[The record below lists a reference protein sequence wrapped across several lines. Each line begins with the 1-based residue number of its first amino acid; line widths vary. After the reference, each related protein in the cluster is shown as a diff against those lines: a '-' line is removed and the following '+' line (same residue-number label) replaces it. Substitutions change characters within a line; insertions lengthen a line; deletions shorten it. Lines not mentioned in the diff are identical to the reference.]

1 MTRHRIRNFARDERG
16 SALVEFAVVLPVFL
30 LVLFVLIEFG
40 RLGFEYVMAN
50 KAVQLAGRMAV
61 TRPAACPGVPTI
73 NLRGAVAVGSVPP
86 AFGTTCRSGST
97 VCAAPATVTCV
108 GNASNATAAE
118 IWAMVSPVMPVDA
131 TIANLRFSY
140 AYTPAIGFLG
150 GPYVPMVTT
159 EVTGLNFRFVLPLN
173 SLAAVV
179 TGVADPER
187 GPLPFPPL
195 TFTLPGEDLAL
206 GEAG

>member
-1 MTRHRIRNFARDERG
+1 MRLRKIKVFAGDERG

-30 LVLFVLIEFG
+30 LVLFLLLEFG

-50 KAVQLAGRMAV
+50 KAVQLAARLAV

-73 NLRGAVAVGSVPP
+73 NARGAVPVGTVPP
-86 AFGTTCRSGST
+86 PFGTNCRSGMT
-97 VCAAPATVTCV
+97 VCAAPTTVTCV
-108 GNASNATAAE
+108 GASSNGTAVE
-118 IWAMVSPVMPVDA
+118 TWALVSPLLPVDA
-131 TIANLRFSY
+131 TIANLRFTY
-140 AYTPAIGFLG
+140 AYTPQIGFLG
-150 GPYVPMVTT
+150 GPYVPMVST
-159 EVTGLNFRFVLPLN
+159 ELTDLNFRFVLPLN

-179 TGVADPER
+179 TGAADDDR

-195 TFTLPGEDLAL
+195 IVTLPGEDLAL